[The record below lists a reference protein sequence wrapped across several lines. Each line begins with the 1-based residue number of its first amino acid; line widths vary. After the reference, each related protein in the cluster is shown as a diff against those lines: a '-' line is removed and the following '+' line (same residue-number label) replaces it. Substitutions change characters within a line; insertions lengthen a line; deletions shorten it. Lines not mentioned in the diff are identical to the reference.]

1 MLLELLI
8 ISVIRVVGFGVMKI
22 VRVIV
27 VTRIVAYGDNDVGFA
42 VIRVVIIYA
51 NVSVILV
58 IV

>member
-8 ISVIRVVGFGVMKI
+8 IGVIRVVGFGVMKI

-42 VIRVVIIYA
+42 VTRVVIIYA
-51 NVSVILV
+51 NVSVVLV